1 MRGPVQSQSNPF
13 RVSLPSSGLALFL
26 AGCMLFWS
34 AFAWGVP
41 SGQEGV
47 LSGPVPRWP
56 LVLVAS
62 VILVVSIAALRL
74 KKSWGELG
82 ERRGSRALRAG
93 GILTGSVGVFLLAM
107 SLTHAP
113 PLYSG
118 QDGLVWHTDLDEAQ
132 RLSASSDR
140 ILMLDFTAQWCNACH
155 ELEAEVFEQPEVRE
169 RLERD
174 VVLVKV
180 DFDRAAEENGELLA
194 KYDVAGL
201 PRVAFAD
208 SSGELMVAPSFEG
221 KLGKEDFLERL
232 ALALKGGAAADAGS
246 ERSEFEK
253 TLEDRGV
260 LSALLLVFLAGFL
273 SSLTPCVYPL
283 IPITISVFG
292 ASGAKSR
299 GHGFVLSVVYVL
311 GIALTYS
318 LLGVMAASFGS
329 VFGGAMQHPV
339 VILGLVALFV
349 VLGLSSAGLFDLRL
363 PGDLQTRL
371 SGVGGAGLLGSF
383 LMGLVAGIIAAP
395 CVGPIV
401 AGVLLYVASKQ
412 DVWLGGGMLFVFAL
426 GLGVIFLVLGT
437 FSSLIQR
444 LPRAGGWMESVKVV
458 FGVVFFGMALYYLRY
473 VLPAMS
479 EGVEILWRW
488 VAELLA

>member
-1 MRGPVQSQSNPF
+1 
-13 RVSLPSSGLALFL
+13 
-26 AGCMLFWS
+26 
-34 AFAWGVP
+34 
-41 SGQEGV
+41 
-47 LSGPVPRWP
+47 
-56 LVLVAS
+56 
-62 VILVVSIAALRL
+62 
-74 KKSWGELG
+74 
-82 ERRGSRALRAG
+82 
-93 GILTGSVGVFLLAM
+93 
-107 SLTHAP
+107 
-113 PLYSG
+113 
-118 QDGLVWHTDLDEAQ
+118 
-132 RLSASSDR
+132 
-140 ILMLDFTAQWCNACH
+140 
-155 ELEAEVFEQPEVRE
+155 LEAEVFEQPEVRE

-221 KLGKEDFLERL
+221 KLPKQDFLERL

-339 VILGLVALFV
+339 
-349 VLGLSSAGLFDLRL
+349 
-363 PGDLQTRL
+363 
-371 SGVGGAGLLGSF
+371 
-383 LMGLVAGIIAAP
+383 
-395 CVGPIV
+395 
-401 AGVLLYVASKQ
+401 
-412 DVWLGGGMLFVFAL
+412 
-426 GLGVIFLVLGT
+426 
-437 FSSLIQR
+437 
-444 LPRAGGWMESVKVV
+444 
-458 FGVVFFGMALYYLRY
+458 
-473 VLPAMS
+473 
-479 EGVEILWRW
+479 
-488 VAELLA
+488 